1 LAARDDTDGEAA
13 RRERRRRR
21 RKERN
26 MTSTWHRFDA

>member
-1 LAARDDTDGEAA
+1 LAARDDTDCEAA

>member
-1 LAARDDTDGEAA
+1 VAARDDTDGEAA